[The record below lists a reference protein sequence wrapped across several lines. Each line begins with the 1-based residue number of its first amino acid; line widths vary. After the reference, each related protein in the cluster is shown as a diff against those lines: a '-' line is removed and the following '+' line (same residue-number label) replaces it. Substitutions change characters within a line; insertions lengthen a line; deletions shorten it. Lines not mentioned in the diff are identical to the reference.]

1 MKTNL
6 ELIDEVDRQHE
17 GSRPPA
23 RGLDRNGRDLLEHSV
38 AFLRETWISASG
50 QKASTPEDLFKNVQV
65 GLRISHVA
73 EASIPEEGIE
83 K

>member
-6 ELIDEVDRQHE
+6 ELIDESINNMREVAHRH
-17 GSRPPA
+17 G
-23 RGLDRNGRDLLEHSV
+23 GLDRNGLDLLEHSI

-65 GLRISHVA
+65 GLRIGHVA